1 MRRYKG
7 NEIKRKTFKGR
18 RRKLRTK
25 KYLVF
30 KIELDTKLVID

>member
-1 MRRYKG
+1 MRRFKG
-7 NEIKRKTFKGR
+7 NEIKRKKIEGR

-25 KYLVF
+25 KRLLF